1 MSQIH
6 KPTLY
11 PAATITRLER
21 QCNIIAMSKRLN
33 KRQQREAEE
42 LAELQRA
49 QASVRPDADEDE
61 EEEQSIELNVD
72 KQEEGEEAESEVE
85 EEQPTRKSGGKVL
98 NPFAAVSLGSK
109 FRRVSR
115 V

>member
-1 MSQIH
+1 
-6 KPTLY
+6 
-11 PAATITRLER
+11 
-21 QCNIIAMSKRLN
+21 MSKRLN

-49 QASVRPDADEDE
+49 QVQAQASVRPEVDEDE
-61 EEEQSIELNVD
+61 EEEQSAELNAN
-72 KQEEGEEAESEVE
+72 KEEEEDEAESEQE

-109 FRRVSR
+109 SHRVSR

>member
-1 MSQIH
+1 
-6 KPTLY
+6 
-11 PAATITRLER
+11 
-21 QCNIIAMSKRLN
+21 MSKRLK

-49 QASVRPDADEDE
+49 QASVRPEVDEDE
-61 EEEQSIELNVD
+61 EKEQSVELNVD
-72 KQEEGEEAESEVE
+72 QREEGDEVDSEVG

-109 FRRVSR
+109 FHRVSR